1 VDAYRN
7 IVATTQ
13 LGLKLDLKQLA
24 MYAFNAEYNPKK
36 FAACIIRMR
45 EPRSTALV
53 FASGKLVCTGAKT
66 EHDARVACRKYA
78 RMIQKVGNPGVKFK
92 DFRIQNMVGRV
103 DCKFPIRLEGLALAH
118 QQFSQYEP
126 ELFPGLVYRMQHPR
140 VVLLIFVSGKVVLT
154 GAKKDEDIRRAFQQ
168 IYPVLR
174 EFRKEQTESQKQS
187 DSKGKR
193 KAQEQPAAA

>member
-1 VDAYRN
+1 
-7 IVATTQ
+7 
-13 LGLKLDLKQLA
+13 
-24 MYAFNAEYNPKK
+24 
-36 FAACIIRMR
+36 
-45 EPRSTALV
+45 
-53 FASGKLVCTGAKT
+53 
-66 EHDARVACRKYA
+66 
-78 RMIQKVGNPGVKFK
+78 
-92 DFRIQNMVGRV
+92 
-103 DCKFPIRLEGLALAH
+103 
-118 QQFSQYEP
+118 
-126 ELFPGLVYRMQHPR
+126 MQHPR